1 MSASKAEGIGNA
13 GGEELPE
20 GWAWAT
26 VGDVL
31 VAPVVNGRSVR
42 TEAGGFPVLRLT
54 ALRSDN
60 VDLAERKEGEWTADE
75 AAPYLVRANDFL
87 ICRGSGS
94 LDLVGRGALVPEAPD
109 PVAFPDTMI
118 RVRVPAE
125 HMSPRFLTRL
135 WASPLVREQVERAAR
150 TTAGIYKVSQP
161 AVCEVK
167 IPLPPT
173 AEQRRIAAVLDT
185 RMGQIDAIEV
195 KLGTALNYLDVLQN
209 STMAAAATG
218 LLDPEAVP
226 ASVPAAPTADLGDGS
241 LPDLADGW
249 SWSRL
254 ADVAEVVGGVTKD
267 SKRQSDEALPE
278 VPYLRVAN
286 AQRAHLDLSQ
296 VTKIRVPVKTLSKLR
311 LESGDLL
318 LAEGG
323 DRDKLGRGWIWENQI
338 KDCIHQNHLFRARIR
353 DDTTHPKLLAW
364 YTNSAARDW
373 FESHAKQ
380 SVNLASISMSKVR
393 NLPVPIPPQAE
404 QIKAVA
410 AGERSLGHLKVLVEL
425 AQQALTNTATL
436 RRALLAEAFSGRLVP
451 QDPADEPAEEL
462 LKRIR
467 VEREAAE
474 VERRAVRKASR
485 AGRKAMAETVPPP
498 PTSANDTALA
508 SGEQTALPLEFS
520 S

>member
-1 MSASKAEGIGNA
+1 MSASKVEGIGEA
-13 GGEELPE
+13 GREGLPE

-26 VGDVL
+26 VGDIL

-60 VDLAERKEGEWTADE
+60 VDLSERKEGEWTADE
-75 AAPYLVRANDFL
+75 AAPYLVRADDFL

-125 HMSPRFLTRL
+125 HISPRFLTRL
-135 WASPLVREQVERAAR
+135 WASPLVREQIECAAR

-161 AVCEVK
+161 AVREVK

-173 AEQRRIAAVLDT
+173 AEQHRIAAALDT
-185 RMGQIDAIEV
+185 RMGQLDTIEV
-195 KLGTALNYLDVLQN
+195 KLSAALNHLDALQN

-226 ASVPAAPTADLGDGS
+226 AAAPTTAAADLDDGS

-249 SWSRL
+249 IWSRL
-254 ADVAEVVGGVTKD
+254 ADIAEVVGGVTKD

-286 AQRAHLDLSQ
+286 AQRAHLNLSQ
-296 VTKIRVPVKTLSKLR
+296 VAKIRVPVKTLSKLR
-311 LESGDLL
+311 LKSGDLL
-318 LAEGG
+318 LTEGG

-338 KDCIHQNHLFRARIR
+338 KECIHQNHLFRARIQ

-364 YTNSAARDW
+364 YTNSAARGW

-393 NLPVPIPPQAE
+393 NLPVPIPPQAK
-404 QIKAVA
+404 QIEAVA
-410 AGERSLGHLKVLVEL
+410 AGEQSLGRLKVLVEL
-425 AQQALTNTATL
+425 TQQALTNTAML

-467 VEREAAE
+467 VEREIAE
-474 VERRAVRKASR
+474 AERKTAPKATRARGQATAS
-485 AGRKAMAETVPPP
+485 PPP
-498 PTSANDTALA
+498 AKADDTILAN
-508 SGEQTALPLEFS
+508 GEQTALPLEFNS
-520 S
+520 